1 MKIGMRAACPNC
13 EAVYDL
19 PAEMAARL
27 PAAVRCAACGHV
39 WDLQPEDEAA
49 AKAPPAADPPTAPDG
64 TEAEAAPV
72 DEGAGTA
79 SEAAAGSA
87 SDPEESGPEASGA
100 EASLA
105 MPAPAV
111 FAVPGSMPAAE
122 GELVAESPAAS
133 WPSERVQ
140 WMVSA
145 GVLAVLIL
153 LLFALHGPIG
163 RAWPPSLRLYGLFGL
178 G

>member
-1 MKIGMRAACPNC
+1 MKIAMRAACPKC

-19 PAEMAARL
+19 PAEMTARL
-27 PAAVRCAACGHV
+27 PAAVRCATCGHV
-39 WDLQPEDEAA
+39 WDLRPDDAAGEASA
-49 AKAPPAADPPTAPDG
+49 ETPPAADPPAAPG
-64 TEAEAAPV
+64 GAEAEAAPA
-72 DEGAGTA
+72 DEGGGTA
-79 SEAAAGSA
+79 SEAAAEPM
-87 SDPEESGPEASGA
+87 SDPEASGA
-100 EASLA
+100 ETSLA

-122 GELVAESPAAS
+122 GELVAESPAAP